1 MRVARIP
8 PIASALIAPLA
19 GKHVLVSS
27 RLTSFPPYTHERDL
41 SQSYGAPTHELR
53 LGLTHP
59 SGIASSTL
67 LSVTRYFPVSLWC
80 P

>member
-41 SQSYGAPTHELR
+41 SQSGKARFEARELDMA
-53 LGLTHP
+53 HP
-59 SGIASSTL
+59 HTNCAL
-67 LSVTRYFPVSLWC
+67 A
-80 P
+80 